1 MASKCN
7 RCVTTRV
14 MVSLITWWLIAIP
27 AGVAAQIIVRDVTVQ
42 MLVRPTGQQLQML
55 VRVPLAALRDLT
67 LPTYDIGYLNF
78 EEANPPLR
86 EAARLR
92 IAPDLTIYEDGAP
105 LGSPRIA
112 ALRVSLPSNRSFRT
126 FDGALAHI
134 RSPRLPNDME
144 LYWEQGMLDVLFEY
158 PVRSEHSTFSIN
170 TSLERPDLR
179 VNTVMR
185 FLPPEGSDRLF
196 EYTGNP
202 GRIWLNPDWFQAF
215 RRFVALGFTHILNG
229 LTHLVFLACVVIPFR
244 RMRALAIIV
253 TAFIVA
259 HSVTLTASAFRVA
272 PNVLWFQPLIE
283 TLVAVSILYVAFE
296 NMVGAKLERR
306 SMSTFGFGL
315 VHGFALSF
323 ALPEMLQFGG
333 THVFVSR
340 FAFNIG
346 IELGLLLVLAFLCP
360 VLSVLLRWGGAQR
373 MGIIV
378 LSVFIAH
385 SGWHWMTE
393 HLSELVQFQF
403 QQPRYDALFI
413 ASAIRWTMLLVIIA
427 GILWLGRGVLTP
439 STPRGIPSGSQD

>member
-1 MASKCN
+1 
-7 RCVTTRV
+7 

-27 AGVAAQIIVRDVTVQ
+27 AGVAALIIVRDVTVQ
-42 MLVRPTGQQLQML
+42 MLVRPKGQQLQML

-105 LGSPRIA
+105 LESLRIA

-196 EYTGNP
+196 EYAGNP
-202 GRIWLNPDWFQAF
+202 GRVWLNPTGYQAF
-215 RRFVALGFTHILNG
+215 QRFVALGFAHILNG
-229 LTHLVFLACVVIPFR
+229 LTHLVFLACVIIAFR
-244 RMRALAIIV
+244 RMRPLAIIV
-253 TAFIVA
+253 AAFIVA
-259 HSVTLTASAFRVA
+259 HSVTLTASAFRLA

-283 TLVAVSILYVAFE
+283 TLVAVSILYMAFE
-296 NMVGAKLERR
+296 NMVGTKLERR

-346 IELGLLLVLAFLCP
+346 IELGLLLVLALLYP
-360 VLSVLLRWGGAQR
+360 VLSILLRWIGAQQ

-385 SGWHWMTE
+385 SGWHWMTD
-393 HLSELVQFQF
+393 HLSELMQFQF
-403 QQPRYDALFI
+403 QQPRYDAFFV
-413 ASAIRWTMLLVIIA
+413 ASAIRWTMLLVIIS
-427 GILWLGRGVLTP
+427 GILWLGRSLLTP
-439 STPRGIPSGSQD
+439 SVPRGKPSGTQH

>member
-42 MLVRPTGQQLQML
+42 MLVRPKGQQLQML

-215 RRFVALGFTHILNG
+215 RRFAALGFTHILNG

-244 RMRALAIIV
+244 RMRSLAIIV